1 MAEKPAIR
9 RRTPTAAEQ
18 ERIRKA
24 IKEESRPEAMEA
36 NRELGRKVLAKKRE
50 AVAATAAVLKTLLD
64 EKERQQLSL
73 ADLEAKT
80 GIGRSNLSRLW
91 NQSEPGVTLETVERI
106 AAALNL
112 QVTLIPQK

>member
-9 RRTPTAAEQ
+9 RRTPTAAEK

-24 IKEESRPEAMEA
+24 IEEESRPEVMEA

-50 AVAATAAVLKTLLD
+50 AATAAVLKTLLD

-106 AAALNL
+106 ASALNL

>member
-1 MAEKPAIR
+1 MAEEPKIR
-9 RRTPTAAEQ
+9 RRTPTAAELK
-18 ERIRKA
+18 RIRKA
-24 IKEESRPEAMEA
+24 IEEEPRPEAMVA
-36 NRELGRKVLAKKRE
+36 NREPGRGILAQKQE
-50 AVAATAAVLKTLLD
+50 AAAATAAVLKTLLD

-91 NQSEPGVTLETVERI
+91 NQSEPGVTLDTVERI

-112 QVTLIPQK
+112 QVALIPQE

>member
-1 MAEKPAIR
+1 
-9 RRTPTAAEQ
+9 
-18 ERIRKA
+18 
-24 IKEESRPEAMEA
+24 MEG
-36 NRELGRKVLAKKRE
+36 NRELGRTVLAKKRL
-50 AVAATAAVLKTLLD
+50 AVAATAAVLQTLLD

-112 QVTLIPQK
+112 QLTLIPQK

>member
-9 RRTPTAAEQ
+9 RRTPTATER

-24 IKEESRPEAMEA
+24 IEEESCPEAMAA
-36 NRELGRKVLAKKRE
+36 NREPGRKVLAKKRE

-80 GIGRSNLSRLW
+80 GIGD
-91 NQSEPGVTLETVERI
+91 
-106 AAALNL
+106 
-112 QVTLIPQK
+112 